1 MKQNT
6 ILNMSVLLVLA
17 AAANAQQP
25 NEEKTCSNETL
36 KGSYGGEI
44 SGTRPAP
51 SVFPGGPGLQ
61 SQLEQAVGFILWV
74 FDGKGGF
81 TQSISG
87 KGSIAGPGPDL
98 QVSGTYSVNA
108 DCTAT
113 VTSIIAGVPVAEI
126 RMLIVNRGKEFRTFV
141 VSPQPTMIVG
151 HATKIN

>member
-1 MKQNT
+1 MKQT
-6 ILNMSVLLVLA
+6 MILNMSVLLVLA

-25 NEEKTCSNETL
+25 DEEKTCSNETL
-36 KGSYGGEI
+36 KGSYGGDI

-61 SQLEQAVGFILWV
+61 GQLEQTVGLILWV

-87 KGSIAGPGPDL
+87 KGMISGVLPDL
-98 QVSGTYSVNA
+98 AVSGTYSVNA

-113 VTSIIAGVPVAEI
+113 VTSIVPGLPPSEI
-126 RMLIVNRGKEFRTFV
+126 RMVIVDRGKEFRTFV
-141 VSPQPTMIVG
+141 LSPQPVMIVG
-151 HATKIN
+151 HARKIN

>member
-1 MKQNT
+1 MKQTT
-6 ILNMSVLLVLA
+6 ILKMSVLLVLA

-25 NEEKTCSNETL
+25 DEEKTCSNETL
-36 KGSYGGEI
+36 KGSYGGDI

-61 SQLEQAVGFILWV
+61 GQLEQTVGLILWV

-81 TQSISG
+81 TQRISG
-87 KGSIAGPGPDL
+87 KGTIAGPGL
-98 QVSGTYSVNA
+98 ELAVSGTYSVNA

-126 RMLIVNRGKEFRTFV
+126 RMVIVNRGKEFRTFV

-151 HATKIN
+151 HARKVN

>member
-1 MKQNT
+1 
-6 ILNMSVLLVLA
+6 MSVLLVLA

-25 NEEKTCSNETL
+25 DEEKTCSNETL
-36 KGSYGGEI
+36 KGSYGGAI

-61 SQLEQAVGFILWV
+61 GQTEQTVGLILWV

-81 TQSISG
+81 TQSLSG
-87 KGSIAGPGPDL
+87 KGTIAGLTLDL

-108 DCTAT
+108 DCTAN
-113 VTSIIAGVPVAEI
+113 VTSIIGGVPVAEI
-126 RMLIVNRGKEFRTFV
+126 RMVIVNGGKEFRTFV
-141 VSPQPTMIVG
+141 VSPQPVMIVG

>member
-1 MKQNT
+1 MKQTT

-25 NEEKTCSNETL
+25 HEEEFCSNKTL
-36 KGSYGGEI
+36 KGSYGGAI

-51 SVFPGGPGLQ
+51 SVFPGGPGVQ
-61 SQLEQAVGFILWV
+61 GQLEQTVGLILWV
-74 FDGKGGF
+74 FDGEGGF

-87 KGSIAGPGPDL
+87 KGAIAGPGPDL

-108 DCTAT
+108 NCTAT
-113 VTSIIAGVPVAEI
+113 VTSIIAGLPVAEI
-126 RMLIVNRGKEFRTFV
+126 RMVIVNRGKEFRTFV

-151 HATKIN
+151 HARRVN